1 MRTIKP
7 LDRET
12 IINSVKKTSRLVT
25 VEDGFPTCGVGAEI
39 AACIHET
46 DAFFHLDA
54 PIERVTAIDIPMP
67 YAKNLEEAVVP
78 GPATIV
84 KAVRKVLQGVRL

>member
-1 MRTIKP
+1 
-7 LDRET
+7 
-12 IINSVKKTSRLVT
+12 
-25 VEDGFPTCGVGAEI
+25 
-39 AACIHET
+39 
-46 DAFFHLDA
+46 LDA

-78 GPATIV
+78 GPSTII